1 MDNSFFL
8 PCFRTKHS
16 IIHQLLLIRNMK
28 TIEASPAKEFL
39 RAVKEDFRKYKNLG
53 DKTFLQLSDADFY
66 ETPYNDGNSLAI
78 LIQHISGNLISRFSD
93 FLTSDG
99 EKETRDRDSEFI
111 PHNHTKAQLLQIW
124 DSGYDVLFQ
133 TLDELSE
140 SDLSV
145 IIYIRHEPL
154 SVPEALIR
162 SMGHISY
169 HIGQIVF
176 LAKFIKQ
183 HQWQTLSIEK
193 GKSEVYNQEMIA
205 KNENIDDE

>member
-39 RAVKEDFRKYKNLG
+39 RAVKVDFHKYKNLG
-53 DKTFLQLSDADFY
+53 DKTFLQLAEADFY
-66 ETPYNDGNSLAI
+66 ATPYSDGNSIAV

-99 EKETRDRDSEFI
+99 EKENRDRDAEFI
-111 PHNHTKAQLLQIW
+111 PQNYTKSELLSIW
-124 DSGYDVLFQ
+124 DKGYAVLFQ
-133 TLDELSE
+133 NLDELSE
-140 SDLSV
+140 SDLSA

-154 SVPEALIR
+154 SVPEALMR

-176 LAKFIKQ
+176 LAKYIKQ
-183 HQWQTLSIEK
+183 NQWQTLSIEK
-193 GKSEVYNQEMIA
+193 GKSQAYNQQMMA
-205 KNENIDDE
+205 KSEQVEEE

>member
-1 MDNSFFL
+1 
-8 PCFRTKHS
+8 
-16 IIHQLLLIRNMK
+16 MK

-66 ETPYNDGNSLAI
+66 ETPYSDGNSIAVLV
-78 LIQHISGNLISRFSD
+78 QHISGNLISRFSD

-99 EKETRDRDSEFI
+99 EKENRDRDAEFI
-111 PHNHTKAQLLQIW
+111 PHNYTKAELLTIW
-124 DSGYDVLFQ
+124 DKGYAVLFQ
-133 TLDELSE
+133 QLEELSE

-145 IIYIRHEPL
+145 IVYIRHEPL
-154 SVPEALIR
+154 SVPEALTR

-176 LAKFIKQ
+176 LAKYIKQ
-183 HQWQTLSIEK
+183 NQWQTLSIEK
-193 GKSEVYNQEMIA
+193 GKSEAYNAEMIA
-205 KNENIDDE
+205 KNEQIEED